1 MPAVHVDQL
10 DQCSR
15 VSFGWANAMLVT
27 LVESALGYDCGSIA
41 ERQRL
46 AHIKVG
52 GRVAGVKPCLR
63 ALVGGSCFGLT
74 QSAAPARCSC
84 HCCPEQ
90 PGISQCAC
98 PNSGTAAAMIACC
111 LQVREAGDSSAAPQ
125 NKAGDDPLYYET
137 LETTM
142 LFDTDQ
148 LHV

>member
-41 ERQRL
+41 EQQRL

-63 ALVGGSCFGLT
+63 ALVGGGFLLWVDPVCCSGKVFL
-74 QSAAPARCSC
+74 SLLPRAA
-84 HCCPEQ
+84 
-90 PGISQCAC
+90 SQ
-98 PNSGTAAAMIACC
+98 TAASVPPPTLA
-111 LQVREAGDSSAAPQ
+111 L
-125 NKAGDDPLYYET
+125 PL
-137 LETTM
+137 L
-142 LFDTDQ
+142 
-148 LHV
+148 